1 MRKIT
6 YTLNGMEITIGGS
19 EDYMRSF
26 DPLEDMEIEI
36 PSVDVK
42 DFYEKFP
49 VGISVKENFDAIV
62 NYIDTAEDKDYVR
75 TAFRINMLLIPL
87 VQNVEM
93 LDDILSIMGMAF
105 DVYDKECIMKKT
117 IKEITTKTCEE
128 YNVDTY
134 SKNFEDIYYT
144 VVASMITS
152 PQYFIRFDNDFF
164 KSIVRATANAL
175 IQRVLF

>member
-26 DPLEDMEIEI
+26 SQLEDMDIEM

-49 VGISVKENFDAIV
+49 VGISVKENFSDIV
-62 NYIDTAEDKDYVR
+62 KYIDNVEDKDYFG
-75 TAFRINMLLIPL
+75 TAFRVNMLLIPL
-87 VQNVEM
+87 IQNVEM
-93 LDDILSIMGMAF
+93 LDDILCMMTMAF
-105 DVYDKECIMKKT
+105 DVYDKKALVRRS
-117 IKEITTKTCEE
+117 IKELTTMTGKV
-128 YNVDTY
+128 YNLDTE
-134 SKNFEDIYYT
+134 SEKFMEIYYT

-152 PQYFIRFDNDFF
+152 PQYFIRIDHDFF
-164 KSIVRATANAL
+164 ESTVCTTASAL
-175 IQRVLF
+175 IEDLYA